1 MQCRYVFGVVCLW
14 WGMSVSALAQTAEE
28 SPQAQTVAP
37 AEASESVIPVR
48 VARPKAV
55 FLGGGTTRF
64 IHLGAVYNLGPQ
76 WALGGH
82 LGALPA
88 SPWLLSGGA
97 MGRYYLSEF
106 ANSPY
111 IELGAALSSAPRGAV
126 SLLLG
131 LETRTREGFYFHLGL
146 GGRMLVPLS
155 GPGTGVAYSAGNFA
169 LILDTGV
176 GYAF

>member
-1 MQCRYVFGVVCLW
+1 MQRRYLFGAICCGL
-14 WGMSVSALAQTAEE
+14 GMAVSALAQTVEE
-28 SPQAQTVAP
+28 PPQVQEMP
-37 AEASESVIPVR
+37 LLEATEVIPVR

-111 IELGAALSSAPRGAV
+111 LELGAALSSAPRGAV

-131 LETRTREGFYFHLGL
+131 LETRTREGFYFHLGV
-146 GGRMLVPLS
+146 GGRMLVPFT
-155 GPGTGVAYSAGNFA
+155 GPGTAVAYGAGDFA
-169 LILDTGV
+169 LILDSGL